1 MTEAI
6 ATFSLLVILHGGWA
20 NRTRPPV
27 ESADAVEMLPRCHGS
42 SPPEVSQKASGT

>member
-1 MTEAI
+1 MTVAI

-27 ESADAVEMLPRCHGS
+27 ESADAVEMLPRRRRS
-42 SPPEVSQKASGT
+42 SPPQVRQRASAT